1 MTSSWPPSFR
11 LVVVAFVVLLVGSLG
26 WVYVFA
32 PEQATVDTLVD
43 PAYVV
48 VVLVMTAFLLF
59 GYYIGEKLQDEQ

>member
-1 MTSSWPPSFR
+1 
-11 LVVVAFVVLLVGSLG
+11 VGSLG